1 VRVGFLRRRTVAET
15 QDSCEKDGQEDSS
28 NLQKLDLALVRGE
41 PQMRSRTYDRETND
55 RAR

>member
-1 VRVGFLRRRTVAET
+1 LRRRTVAET
-15 QDSCEKDGQEDSS
+15 QDSCEKDSQEDSS

-41 PQMRSRTYDRETND
+41 PQMRSRTYDSETND